1 MTAFLE
7 FVAIMMNSWSSIDNH
22 KQINRLQG
30 KDIWGN
36 PLAET
41 GSPLNQQVNQKVR
54 SPGQPPPI
62 RAVVVQRPAFG
73 PTWGEL
79 GSASA
84 RVVRRVMRVAV
95 LFVMVLIAIVV
106 FAMVLGLS
114 ISR

>member
-1 MTAFLE
+1 MLDLITIGITIWEYFFITRAIDKMGALKQQAGTA
-7 FVAIMMNSWSSIDNH
+7 
-22 KQINRLQG
+22 
-30 KDIWGN
+30 
-36 PLAET
+36 PT
-41 GSPLNQQVNQKVR
+41 
-54 SPGQPPPI
+54 GQPPPI

-84 RVVRRVMRVAV
+84 RVVRRVMRVAL